1 MFCVECGK
9 EGKLY
14 QGLCADCF
22 RKKNIFITIPAN
34 IDIEI
39 CAHCNAKR
47 KGKGWISLEEEDI
60 IEESIIENIKSPKIV
75 EDFDIHVKPEY
86 EDENNIFTRVT
97 THANVMGLKVQEKHE
112 TRIRIKRSV
121 CDECSKQQGGY
132 WEAKV
137 QFRGSKR
144 HLTQND
150 FEKAMDI
157 VDLMVCVK
165 EKKDKGAFI
174 TKIEEMH
181 NGLDFYFGSK
191 SFGKA
196 VAKKLANEFG
206 GQVKESRKLMGRKD
220 GKDVYRMTYAV
231 RSLDYKVGDFILLDK
246 NVLRLI
252 RISLNKVLFRKLDS
266 GENIT
271 LKPGELDNAKLLGNK
286 EIIKEMVVVSK
297 KEKEIQVLDPDTLKT
312 VDVILPPDIDVR
324 GESVRI
330 VRSDEGYFII
340 GLE

>member
-14 QGLCADCF
+14 RGLCADCF
-22 RKKNIFITIPAN
+22 RKKNIFITIPTN

-39 CAHCNAKR
+39 CAHCKAKKR
-47 KGKGWISLEEEDI
+47 GKGWVFSDDEDI
-60 IEESIIENIKSPKIV
+60 IEESIIENIKGAKVV
-75 EDFDIHVKPEY
+75 EDFDIHIKSEF
-86 EDENNIFTRVT
+86 EDENNIFARII
-97 THANVMGLKVQEKHE
+97 THAYAMGLKVQEEHE

-137 QFRGSKR
+137 QLRGSKR
-144 HLTQND
+144 GLTKNEI
-150 FEKAMDI
+150 EKAINI
-157 VDLMVCVK
+157 VDVMVSAK

-174 TKIEEMH
+174 TKIEEIH

-206 GQVKESRKLMGRKD
+206 GQVKESQKLMGRKD
-220 GKDVYRMTYAV
+220 GKEIYRMTYAV
-231 RSLDYKVGDFILLDK
+231 RSLDFKVGDFLTLDK
-246 NVLRLI
+246 FILRLI
-252 RISLNKVLFRKLDS
+252 SISSNKVLLRKLDS

-271 LKPGELDNAKLLGNK
+271 LKPGELDKSKLLGNK

-312 VDVILPPDIDVR
+312 VDVILPPDIDVS
-324 GESVRI
+324 GESVGI
-330 VRSDEGYFII
+330 VKYDEGYFII
-340 GLE
+340 G